1 MNIGEFVIKL
11 ISNYGY
17 LGMFLGMVLEAVI
30 IVIPSEAILATG
42 GILAGRKIFTF
53 FGAFMTGLIGSV
65 FCAIIIYLMGYIGG
79 KPFIKKYG
87 KYFFMKE
94 EDLEKTDSWYQKYGL
109 MAALIGRNFPIIRTL
124 ISLPIGFMRLSFS
137 KFLIYTIIGSIPW
150 TFVFVYVGYT
160 LGNNWVILNEY
171 VSKLK
176 VPIRILLIVLVISF
190 IYKKLKQKYQNRN
203 ITKSHEPHKSTPIAT
218 LHTNKNCLVQKKN
231 IYKKT

>member
-1 MNIGEFVIKL
+1 
-11 ISNYGY
+11 
-17 LGMFLGMVLEAVI
+17 
-30 IVIPSEAILATG
+30 
-42 GILAGRKIFTF
+42 
-53 FGAFMTGLIGSV
+53 
-65 FCAIIIYLMGYIGG
+65 MGYIGG

-124 ISLPIGFMRLSFS
+124 ISLPIGFMRLSFP

-160 LGNNWVILNEY
+160 LGNNWVILNQY

-176 VPIRILLIVLVISF
+176 IPIRILLILLVISYL
-190 IYKKLKQKYQNRN
+190 YKKIKPK
-203 ITKSHEPHKSTPIAT
+203 IKI
-218 LHTNKNCLVQKKN
+218 
-231 IYKKT
+231 KKTLPTGTTPNRHQKSSI